1 MLYYQVKNMK
11 VMKLYTSE
19 NNKYLFLKK
28 KTTTKNTFLF
38 TFLNT
43 CILCREDGL

>member
-19 NNKYLFLKK
+19 NNKYLFFIFFFK
-28 KTTTKNTFLF
+28 TKNTFLF

>member
-19 NNKYLFLKK
+19 NNKYLGFFKK
-28 KTTTKNTFLF
+28 KKKLRIPFCLLF
-38 TFLNT
+38 
-43 CILCREDGL
+43 

>member
-28 KTTTKNTFLF
+28 KKKLRIPFCLLF
-38 TFLNT
+38 
-43 CILCREDGL
+43 

>member
-19 NNKYLFLKK
+19 NNKYLFFLKK
-28 KTTTKNTFLF
+28 KKTKNTFLF

>member
-19 NNKYLFLKK
+19 NNKYLFFFFLKK
-28 KTTTKNTFLF
+28 TKNTFLF

>member
-19 NNKYLFLKK
+19 NNKYLFFKK
-28 KTTTKNTFLF
+28 KKTKNTFLF

-43 CILCREDGL
+43 CILCREDVL

>member
-19 NNKYLFLKK
+19 NNKYLFVFLKK
-28 KTTTKNTFLF
+28 TKNTFLF

>member
-19 NNKYLFLKK
+19 NNKYLFFKK
-28 KTTTKNTFLF
+28 KTTKNTFLF